1 MKPFRRVLPLAT
13 ALMAL
18 PFAAMA
24 EGMPQMD
31 FKNPLLLSQV
41 WWGMAIFAVLY
52 IVASRVA
59 LPKVGEVLEER
70 ASKIAADLEAAQASK
85 TKADAD
91 AAESMAAIAKARS
104 EAQAAINAALETA
117 KAAAATQAAALNE
130 RIEKQL
136 GDAETQIAQ
145 ARAAA
150 LGALREVAT
159 DTANTV
165 VTRLTGRA
173 PDTGR
178 LSQAVGF
185 ALAARGV
192 A

>member
-1 MKPFRRVLPLAT
+1 MKPFPLAV
-13 ALMAL
+13 ALLTL
-18 PFAAMA
+18 PAAAMA

-31 FKNPLLLSQV
+31 VHNPLLLSQV
-41 WWGMAIFAVLY
+41 WWGIAIFVVLY
-52 IVASRVA
+52 ILASRVA
-59 LPKVGEVLEER
+59 LPKVGEVLDER

-85 TKADAD
+85 SKADAG
-91 AAESMAAIAKARS
+91 AQEAMTAIAKARS
-104 EAQAAINAALETA
+104 DAQSAINAALDTA
-117 KAAAATQAAALNE
+117 KAQAASQAAAMNE

-136 GDAETQIAQ
+136 SDAETQIAQ

-150 LGALREVAT
+150 MGALREVAT
-159 DTANTV
+159 DTASTV

-173 PDTGR
+173 PDAAQ